1 MFSAYVAATAF
12 VLTSFVTVALIVFEL
27 FVRSDLDRGITNYD
41 LTKLAILFAVWFIS
55 GFYLWG

>member
-12 VLTSFVTVALIVFEL
+12 VLTSFVAVALIVFEL
-27 FVRSDLDRGITNYD
+27 FVRNDLYRGITNYD
-41 LTKLAILFAVWFIS
+41 LTKLTYLFAVWFIS